1 MAWKLTL
8 DEINEYKAS
17 FTLIDKDCDGKI
29 SSADLGMLMRSLGRN
44 FSNKEMKK
52 ITEKI
57 DNHGG
62 LVELHEFLTL
72 MAENVMQEDQSLL
85 VKAFKYFDKD
95 NSGTIELAEIKHVL
109 TCVSET
115 LSKEEVQAL
124 ERLIQVD
131 VNGKFNYR
139 ELLQVMLIK

>member
-29 SSADLGMLMRSLGRN
+29 SSDDLGMLMRSLGRN

-52 ITEKI
+52 ITEET
-57 DNHGG
+57 DNNGG

-85 VKAFKYFDKD
+85 VKAFKYFDK
-95 NSGTIELAEIKHVL
+95 NNTGTIQLAELKHVL

-115 LSKEEVQAL
+115 LSQDEVQAL

-131 VNGKFNYR
+131 INGKFSYR
-139 ELLQVMLIK
+139 ELLQVLLIK

>member
-1 MAWKLTL
+1 MAGKLTL

-17 FTLIDKDCDGKI
+17 FSLVDKDCDGKI
-29 SSADLGMLMRSLGRN
+29 SSDDLGLLMRSLGRN

-57 DNHGG
+57 DKNGG

-72 MAENVMQEDQSLL
+72 MADNVMQEDQTRL
-85 VKAFKYFDKD
+85 VMAFKYFDKND
-95 NSGTIELAEIKHVL
+95 SGTIQFAELKDVL

-115 LSKEEVQAL
+115 LSQEEVAELQ
-124 ERLIQVD
+124 RLIQVD
-131 VNGKFNYR
+131 QNGNFNYR
-139 ELLQVMLIK
+139 EILQVLLIK

>member
-29 SSADLGMLMRSLGRN
+29 SSDDLGMLMRSLGRN
-44 FSNKEMKK
+44 FSNKELKK
-52 ITEKI
+52 ITQKI
-57 DNHGG
+57 DAKGG

-72 MAENVMQEDQSLL
+72 MAENVMQEDQSKL

-95 NSGTIELAEIKHVL
+95 NTGTIELTELKHVL

-115 LSKEEVQAL
+115 LSLEEVEAL
-124 ERLIQVD
+124 ERLIQLD
-131 VNGKFNYR
+131 PNGKFNYR
-139 ELLQVMLIK
+139 ELLQVLLIK